1 MVGWL
6 AGHVGAEVLLDRGS
20 LHGLAVHAPVPAI
33 WSHWIQSLYFFLS
46 ELNLKTTSQ

>member
-33 WSHWIQSLYFFLS
+33 WSHCTPLPGYYLLISFC
-46 ELNLKTTSQ
+46 LNLI